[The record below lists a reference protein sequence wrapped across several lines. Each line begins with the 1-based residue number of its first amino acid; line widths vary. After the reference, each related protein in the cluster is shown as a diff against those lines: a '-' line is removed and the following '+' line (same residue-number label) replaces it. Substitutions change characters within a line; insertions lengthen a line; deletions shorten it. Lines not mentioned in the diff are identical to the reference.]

1 MVEMSYPK
9 ENACH
14 FIGVGGV
21 VFHEDNVLLVKLS
34 YGPAAGKWLIPGGL
48 VDPGETLQE
57 AVVREIYEE
66 TGQHVNPLG
75 IIGIRSMVRES
86 DRLTD
91 LYCIFLCEL
100 QTNQNLFSIDQAEVR
115 EVTWMPISQ
124 LDDDPD
130 VTIYTK
136 IITNNALTRQ
146 PMKLDKDLGD
156 ARKNRFGLLKYEH
169 YWIGDS

>member
-1 MVEMSYPK
+1 MLSYPK

-21 VFHEDNVLLVKLS
+21 VIQESKVLLVKLS

-57 AVVREIYEE
+57 AVIREICEE
-66 TGQHVNPLG
+66 TGQYVIPLG
-75 IIGIRSMVRES
+75 IIGVRTMVRES

-100 QTNQNLFSIDQAEVR
+100 QTDQKEFTIDQAEVR

-124 LDDDPD
+124 LNDDPD
-130 VTIYTK
+130 VTGYTR
-136 IITNNALTRQ
+136 IIVTKALTQ
-146 PMKLDKDLGD
+146 KPMNLDKELGD
-156 ARKNRFGLLKYEH
+156 ARKRRFGLLKYEH
-169 YWIGDS
+169 YWVTD